1 MVYSARGS
9 DVETVIVD
17 GKVLMEGREVKTLD
31 EDDVM
36 ERAKEVALDL
46 LAR

>member
-1 MVYSARGS
+1 
-9 DVETVIVD
+9 VETVIVD

-31 EDDVM
+31 EEDVM

-46 LAR
+46 LTR